1 MSKIKED
8 VVRELHTQARKNFL
22 RRKVDI
28 RDKDECWQ
36 ADLVDMIEHAQ
47 PKFNVNDNVRIS
59 KYKHIFEK
67 GYKPNWTNEI
77 FTIIKIN
84 KTVPVTYKLKDY
96 QENPI
101 QGCFDNEE
109 LHRVK
114 HSDIYLI
121 EKS

>member
-1 MSKIKED
+1 MRPCE
-8 VVRELHTQARKNFL
+8 VVGQN
-22 RRKVDI
+22 
-28 RDKDECWQ
+28 
-36 ADLVDMIEHAQ
+36 IETLKQTVYDNSNYCHVK

-77 FTIIKIN
+77 FTIIKMN
-84 KTVPVTYKLKDY
+84 KTAPVTYKLKDY

-101 QGCFDNEE
+101 QGCFYNEE
-109 LHRVK
+109 LQRVK

-121 EKS
+121 E